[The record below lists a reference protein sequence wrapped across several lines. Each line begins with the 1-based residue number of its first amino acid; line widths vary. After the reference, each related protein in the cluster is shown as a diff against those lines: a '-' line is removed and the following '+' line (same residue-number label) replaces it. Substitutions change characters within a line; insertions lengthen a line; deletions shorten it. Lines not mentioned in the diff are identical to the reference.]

1 MMLIACTNN
10 DLVKNDSFAVRL
22 NDSVGATRAPRY
34 VQQGSST
41 GSGAPAT
48 TGTLVNPT
56 NAIGSITPNAGVNEV
71 THFITITGTE
81 FEPNPIVLIGSTP
94 VVGAVSVSDTVI
106 TGTVPTG
113 IAPGVYDVTVQN
125 VGMAPVVMPAAF
137 TVYAPATVTVISPP
151 NGVLN
156 LPINVTISGTNFRSG
171 AVVRINGTAITVG
184 TVGGTSISAT
194 VPANTF
200 TAGVYNVTV
209 QNPGE
214 LVKTLSSAYT
224 VENPP
229 VITAISPSSSYNY
242 NTTPVTVTGNYFKPG
257 ILTARI
263 GAFTLTGIS
272 YVSPTTFTATLAA
285 NNAPGSYTV
294 SVQNAAQGLETSGS
308 TLFTLNA
315 MTATVSSVTPSSSF
329 NYNTTAVTINGANFV
344 GTPTA
349 LFNPTVMIG
358 GWTLTGVT
366 VVNPTTITGTLA
378 ANLTPGTYNVT
389 VQNYAAT
396 AGTLTNGFTI
406 NSQVATVSSIT
417 PTSGLN
423 SGSTAVTITGTN
435 FVGTPTA
442 VSNPAVAI
450 NGWALT
456 GIAVVNSTTITG
468 TLSGG
473 RPPGGPYS
481 VSVTNYG
488 ATGGALAGAFTVTA
502 PPVVTVTNVAASSGT
517 PGTVVTI
524 AGTNFL
530 SGAVVRFGGTN
541 ASTTFVS
548 STTLQATVPAL
559 TAGSYSV
566 SVVNPFQ
573 AAVTWGGSFT
583 VL

>member
-1 MMLIACTNN
+1 
-10 DLVKNDSFAVRL
+10 
-22 NDSVGATRAPRY
+22 
-34 VQQGSST
+34 
-41 GSGAPAT
+41 
-48 TGTLVNPT
+48 
-56 NAIGSITPNAGVNEV
+56 
-71 THFITITGTE
+71 
-81 FEPNPIVLIGSTP
+81 
-94 VVGAVSVSDTVI
+94 
-106 TGTVPTG
+106 
-113 IAPGVYDVTVQN
+113 
-125 VGMAPVVMPAAF
+125 MAPVVMPAAF

-468 TLSGG
+468 TLAGG